1 MRVDG
6 LVGVVEVFVLK
17 KSAES
22 EGGSAR
28 SAPLLEAGGGGF
40 KPAERGPGGG
50 LTATYCTQ
58 LCNYARACKNA
69 TPPIRNANFYYQDE
83 PLGASWEPLGSLLG
97 ASWERLGGLLGASWV
112 LLGASWG
119 ALGAPWG
126 GPGAILGAS
135 REIVKLSLHGL
146 ALECDL
152 EATWS
157 RLGVVLGPS
166 WGRLGAILAP
176 LGAVLGPPWALL
188 GPSLSQLRHL
198 S

>member
-1 MRVDG
+1 MIRHSG
-6 LVGVVEVFVLK
+6 LP
-17 KSAES
+17 
-22 EGGSAR
+22 R
-28 SAPLLEAGGGGF
+28 SYLPAAAAGF

-69 TPPIRNANFYYQDE
+69 TPPTRNADFHYQDE
-83 PLGASWEPLGSLLG
+83 PLEASWEPPGGLLG
-97 ASWERLGGLLGASWV
+97 ASWERLGGVLEASWV

-166 WGRLGAILAP
+166 WGRLGAIFELSW
-176 LGAVLGPPWALL
+176 GHLGPF
-188 GPSLSQLRHL
+188 
-198 S
+198 